1 VQRAKSEEIL
11 FWQDPM
17 PEVRL
22 KTQEGHQ
29 LRYHVGLI
37 MSQLISRSVGNSG
50 GRILP
55 PNEQGGDEGGGGGEK
70 VFFDD
75 GQVRVTESLVTIGHP
90 WNKAFAVREISS
102 VTYGKNRSN
111 DLGASILRSVGWLAL
126 GFGLLMGLAGFWS
139 GMVFGLFMGLGLLF
153 GSHKKDVPYS
163 VTLSTGGFW
172 ETEYLSSK
180 SLAWC
185 EAVASAV
192 QQAIAYKPEPPSN
205 DGGQFIP
212 APQSRLRN

>member
-1 VQRAKSEEIL
+1 
-11 FWQDPM
+11 
-17 PEVRL
+17 
-22 KTQEGHQ
+22 
-29 LRYHVGLI
+29 
-37 MSQLISRSVGNSG
+37 MSRLISRSVRSFG

-90 WNKAFAVREISS
+90 WNKAFAVREITS

-111 DLGASILRSVGWLAL
+111 DLGASLLRSVGWLSL
-126 GFGLLMGLAGFWS
+126 GLGLLVGVAGFWP
-139 GMVFGLFMGLGLLF
+139 GLVFGLFVGVGLLF
-153 GSHKKDVPYS
+153 ENRKKDEPFC
-163 VTLSTGGFW
+163 VTLSTGGFL

-180 SLAWC
+180 SLEWC
-185 EAVASAV
+185 EGVALAV
-192 QQAIAYKPEPPSN
+192 QQAMAYQAEPPSN

-212 APQSRLRN
+212 GPQSKLRN

>member
-1 VQRAKSEEIL
+1 MSHGVVEDGGMQRTKL
-11 FWQDPM
+11 
-17 PEVRL
+17 
-22 KTQEGHQ
+22 G
-29 LRYHVGLI
+29 
-37 MSQLISRSVGNSG
+37 SRS
-50 GRILP
+50 
-55 PNEQGGDEGGGGGEK
+55 GGDLGGEGER

-90 WNKAFAVREISS
+90 WNKAFAVREITS
-102 VTYGKNRSN
+102 VTYGKNKSN
-111 DLGASILRSVGWLAL
+111 DLGASILRTVGWLAL

-139 GMVFGLFMGLGLLF
+139 GMVFGLFVGVGLLF
-153 GSHKKDVPYS
+153 GGHKKDAPYS
-163 VTLSTGGFW
+163 VTLCTGGFW

-180 SLAWC
+180 SLEWC

-192 QQAIAYKPEPPSN
+192 QQAISYKPEPPSN

>member
-1 VQRAKSEEIL
+1 
-11 FWQDPM
+11 M
-17 PEVRL
+17 
-22 KTQEGHQ
+22 
-29 LRYHVGLI
+29 
-37 MSQLISRSVGNSG
+37 
-50 GRILP
+50 
-55 PNEQGGDEGGGGGEK
+55 EQGGDDGGGEN

-75 GQVRVTESLVTIGHP
+75 GQVKVTESLVTIGAP
-90 WNKAFAVREISS
+90 WNKAFAVREITS

-111 DLGASILRSVGWLAL
+111 DLGTSILRSVGWFAL
-126 GFGLLMGLAGFWS
+126 GFGILLGLAGVWS

-153 GSHKKDVPYS
+153 GSHKKDAPYS

-180 SLAWC
+180 SLQWC
-185 EAVASAV
+185 EAVALAV
-192 QQAIAYKPEPPSN
+192 HEAIAYKPEPPSN

>member
-1 VQRAKSEEIL
+1 MSQ
-11 FWQDPM
+11 
-17 PEVRL
+17 VRF
-22 KTQEGHQ
+22 KAQEGPQ
-29 LRYHVGLI
+29 CNYYVGLR
-37 MSQLISRSVGNSG
+37 MSRLISRSIGNSG
-50 GRILP
+50 GRTP
-55 PNEQGGDEGGGGGEK
+55 PPMEQGGDDGGGEK

-90 WNKAFAVREISS
+90 WNKAFAVREITS

-126 GFGLLMGLAGFWS
+126 GFGLLVGLAGFWP

-153 GSHKKDVPYS
+153 RSRVKDAPYC

-180 SLAWC
+180 SLQWC

-192 QQAIAYKPEPPSN
+192 QQAIAYKPEPSSN

>member
-1 VQRAKSEEIL
+1 
-11 FWQDPM
+11 
-17 PEVRL
+17 
-22 KTQEGHQ
+22 
-29 LRYHVGLI
+29 
-37 MSQLISRSVGNSG
+37 MSRLISRSVGSSG

-55 PNEQGGDEGGGGGEK
+55 PNEQGGDEGDGGGERI
-70 VFFDD
+70 FFDD

-90 WNKAFAVREISS
+90 WNKAFAVREMSS
-102 VTYGKNRSN
+102 VAYGKNRSN
-111 DLGASILRSVGWLAL
+111 DLGASLLRSVGWLAL
-126 GFGLLMGLAGFWS
+126 GFGLLMGLAGFWP

-153 GSHKKDVPYS
+153 GSHKKDAPYS

-185 EAVASAV
+185 EAVASAI
-192 QQAIAYKPEPPSN
+192 QQAIAFKPEPPSN

>member
-1 VQRAKSEEIL
+1 
-11 FWQDPM
+11 M
-17 PEVRL
+17 
-22 KTQEGHQ
+22 
-29 LRYHVGLI
+29 
-37 MSQLISRSVGNSG
+37 SRSVGSSG

-55 PNEQGGDEGGGGGEK
+55 PNAQGDDEGGGGSGGDK

-111 DLGASILRSVGWLAL
+111 DLGASLLRAVGWLAL
-126 GFGLLMGLAGFWS
+126 GFGLLVGVAGFWP
-139 GMVFGLFMGLGLLF
+139 GMVFGFCVGVSLLI
-153 GSHKKDVPYS
+153 GSRSKDAPYS

-192 QQAIAYKPEPPSN
+192 QQAIAYKPEPLSN
-205 DGGQFIP
+205 NAGQFIP
-212 APQSRLRN
+212 GLQRRMRN

>member
-1 VQRAKSEEIL
+1 
-11 FWQDPM
+11 
-17 PEVRL
+17 
-22 KTQEGHQ
+22 
-29 LRYHVGLI
+29 
-37 MSQLISRSVGNSG
+37 MSRLISRSVGNSG

-55 PNEQGGDEGGGGGEK
+55 PNEQGSDEGGGGGEK

-75 GQVRVTESLVTIGHP
+75 GEVRVTESLVTIGHP

-111 DLGASILRSVGWLAL
+111 DLGASLLRSVGWLAL
-126 GFGLLMGLAGFWS
+126 GFGLLVGLAGFWP

-153 GSHKKDVPYS
+153 GGHKKDAPYS

-172 ETEYLSSK
+172 ETEYLSSE
-180 SLAWC
+180 SLEWC
-185 EAVASAV
+185 GAVASAG
-192 QQAIAYKPEPPSN
+192 QQAIAYKPEPPSD

-212 APQSRLRN
+212 VPQSGLRN

>member
-1 VQRAKSEEIL
+1 
-11 FWQDPM
+11 
-17 PEVRL
+17 
-22 KTQEGHQ
+22 
-29 LRYHVGLI
+29 
-37 MSQLISRSVGNSG
+37 MSQGVVEDMGMQRTKLVSRSWGGLGG
-50 GRILP
+50 GRVHDP
-55 PNEQGGDEGGGGGEK
+55 GDGGGGGSGGEK

-90 WNKAFAVREISS
+90 WNKAFAVREITA
-102 VTYGKNRSN
+102 VTYGKNKSN
-111 DLGASILRSVGWLAL
+111 DLSTSILRSVGWLAL
-126 GFGLLMGLAGFWS
+126 GLGFLVGLAGFWP
-139 GMVFGLFMGLGLLF
+139 GLVFGLFVGLGSLL
-153 GSHKKDVPYS
+153 GSRKKDTPYS

-180 SLAWC
+180 SLEWC

-212 APQSRLRN
+212 GPQSRLRN

>member
-1 VQRAKSEEIL
+1 MQRTKL
-11 FWQDPM
+11 
-17 PEVRL
+17 
-22 KTQEGHQ
+22 G
-29 LRYHVGLI
+29 
-37 MSQLISRSVGNSG
+37 SRF
-50 GRILP
+50 
-55 PNEQGGDEGGGGGEK
+55 GGDRGGEGER

-75 GQVRVTESLVTIGHP
+75 GQVKVTEYLVTIGHP
-90 WNKAFAVREISS
+90 WNKAFAVREITS

-111 DLGASILRSVGWLAL
+111 DLGASFLRSVGWLAL
-126 GFGLLMGLAGFWS
+126 GFGLLVGLAGFWL
-139 GMVFGLFMGLGLLF
+139 GMVFGLFVGVGLLC
-153 GSHKKDVPYS
+153 GSRIKDAAYS

-212 APQSRLRN
+212 APRSRLRN

>member
-1 VQRAKSEEIL
+1 MQKPKPEEIL
-11 FWQDPM
+11 FWQDPV

-29 LRYHVGLI
+29 LRYSVGLR
-37 MSQLISRSVGNSG
+37 MSRLISRSIGNSG
-50 GRILP
+50 GRTP
-55 PNEQGGDEGGGGGEK
+55 PPMEQGGDDGEGEK

-75 GQVRVTESLVTIGHP
+75 GQVKVTESLVTIGHP

-102 VTYGKNRSN
+102 VTYGKNNSN
-111 DLGASILRSVGWLAL
+111 DLGASLLRTVGWLAL

-139 GMVFGLFMGLGLLF
+139 GMVFGFFVGVGLLF
-153 GSHKKDVPYS
+153 GSHIKDVPYS

-180 SLAWC
+180 SLEWC
-185 EAVASAV
+185 EAVASAI

>member
-1 VQRAKSEEIL
+1 MQRTKL
-11 FWQDPM
+11 
-17 PEVRL
+17 V
-22 KTQEGHQ
+22 
-29 LRYHVGLI
+29 
-37 MSQLISRSVGNSG
+37 SRSGGGLGG
-50 GRILP
+50 GRVP
-55 PNEQGGDEGGGGGEK
+55 DSGDEGGGENRGEK

-90 WNKAFAVREISS
+90 WNKAFAVREITS

-111 DLGASILRSVGWLAL
+111 DLGASILQSVGWLA
-126 GFGLLMGLAGFWS
+126 F
-139 GMVFGLFMGLGLLF
+139 GLGLLVGLVGFWPGLVF
-153 GSHKKDVPYS
+153 GIFMGVSLLIGSRKKEAPYS

-180 SLAWC
+180 SLKWC

>member
-1 VQRAKSEEIL
+1 
-11 FWQDPM
+11 
-17 PEVRL
+17 
-22 KTQEGHQ
+22 
-29 LRYHVGLI
+29 
-37 MSQLISRSVGNSG
+37 MSRLISRSVGNSG

-55 PNEQGGDEGGGGGEK
+55 PNEQGGDGGGDGSEGEK

-75 GQVRVTESLVTIGHP
+75 GQVKVTESLVTIGHP
-90 WNKAFAVREISS
+90 WNKAFAVREITS

-111 DLGASILRSVGWLAL
+111 DLGASLLRTVGWLAL
-126 GFGLLMGLAGFWS
+126 GFGILMGLAGFWPV
-139 GMVFGLFMGLGLLF
+139 MVFGLFMGVGLLF
-153 GSHKKDVPYS
+153 GGHKKDAPYS

-180 SLAWC
+180 SLVWC

>member
-1 VQRAKSEEIL
+1 
-11 FWQDPM
+11 
-17 PEVRL
+17 
-22 KTQEGHQ
+22 
-29 LRYHVGLI
+29 
-37 MSQLISRSVGNSG
+37 MSRLISRSVGGSG

-90 WNKAFAVREISS
+90 WNKAFAVREITS
-102 VTYGKNRSN
+102 VTYGKNKSN

-139 GMVFGLFMGLGLLF
+139 GLVFGLFVGLGLLF
-153 GSHKKDVPYS
+153 GGHKKDAPYS

>member
-1 VQRAKSEEIL
+1 MRSGCDEE
-11 FWQDPM
+11 
-17 PEVRL
+17 
-22 KTQEGHQ
+22 
-29 LRYHVGLI
+29 
-37 MSQLISRSVGNSG
+37 
-50 GRILP
+50 
-55 PNEQGGDEGGGGGEK
+55 GGGEK

-90 WNKAFAVREISS
+90 WNKAFAVREITS

-111 DLGASILRSVGWLAL
+111 DLGASIFQSVGWLAL
-126 GFGLLMGLAGFWS
+126 GFGLLVGVAGFWP

-153 GSHKKDVPYS
+153 GSHKKDAPYS
-163 VTLSTGGFW
+163 VALSTGVFL

-180 SLAWC
+180 SLEWC
-185 EAVASAV
+185 EAVAFAV
-192 QQAIAYKPEPPSN
+192 QQAIAHKPEPPSN

>member
-1 VQRAKSEEIL
+1 
-11 FWQDPM
+11 
-17 PEVRL
+17 
-22 KTQEGHQ
+22 
-29 LRYHVGLI
+29 
-37 MSQLISRSVGNSG
+37 MSRLISRSVGSSG

-75 GQVRVTESLVTIGHP
+75 GQVKVTESLVTIGHP
-90 WNKAFAVREISS
+90 WNKAFAVREITS

-111 DLGASILRSVGWLAL
+111 DLGASILRTAGWLAL

-153 GSHKKDVPYS
+153 GSRIKDAAYS

-180 SLAWC
+180 SLGWC

-192 QQAIAYKPEPPSN
+192 QQAIAYKPEPPSS

>member
-1 VQRAKSEEIL
+1 MQRTKL
-11 FWQDPM
+11 
-17 PEVRL
+17 V
-22 KTQEGHQ
+22 
-29 LRYHVGLI
+29 
-37 MSQLISRSVGNSG
+37 SRSGGGLGG
-50 GRILP
+50 GRVP
-55 PNEQGGDEGGGGGEK
+55 DSGNGGGGGSGGEK

-90 WNKAFAVREISS
+90 WNKAFAVREITS
-102 VTYGKNRSN
+102 VTYGKNKSN

-126 GFGLLMGLAGFWS
+126 GFGILMGLGGFWP
-139 GMVFGLFMGLGLLF
+139 GMVFGLFVAVGLLF
-153 GSHKKDVPYS
+153 GSRIKDSPYS

-180 SLAWC
+180 SHEWC

-192 QQAIAYKPEPPSN
+192 QQAIAHKPEPPSN

>member
-1 VQRAKSEEIL
+1 
-11 FWQDPM
+11 M

-22 KTQEGHQ
+22 KTQEGPQ
-29 LRYHVGLI
+29 LRYSVGLR
-37 MSQLISRSVGNSG
+37 MSRLISRSVGSSG

-55 PNEQGGDEGGGGGEK
+55 PNEQGGDEGDGGGEK
-70 VFFDD
+70 IFFDD

-90 WNKAFAVREISS
+90 WNKAFAVREITS
-102 VTYGKNRSN
+102 VTYGKNKSN
-111 DLGASILRSVGWLAL
+111 DLGASLLRAVGWLAL
-126 GFGLLMGLAGFWS
+126 GFGLLMGLGGFIP
-139 GMVFGLFMGLGLLF
+139 GLVFGLFVGLGLLF
-153 GSHKKDVPYS
+153 GGHKKDAPYS
-163 VTLSTGGFW
+163 VTLSTGSFW

-180 SLAWC
+180 SLEWC

>member
-1 VQRAKSEEIL
+1 MQRAEL
-11 FWQDPM
+11 D
-17 PEVRL
+17 
-22 KTQEGHQ
+22 
-29 LRYHVGLI
+29 
-37 MSQLISRSVGNSG
+37 SRSGGGLGG
-50 GRILP
+50 GRAP
-55 PNEQGGDEGGGGGEK
+55 EAGDGGGGGSGGEK

-90 WNKAFAVREISS
+90 WNKAFAVREITS

-111 DLGASILRSVGWLAL
+111 DLGASILQSVGWLA
-126 GFGLLMGLAGFWS
+126 FGLGLLVGLVGFWP
-139 GMVFGLFMGLGLLF
+139 GMVFGLFVAVGLLF
-153 GSHKKDVPYS
+153 GSHKKEAAYS

-180 SLAWC
+180 SLEWC
-185 EAVASAV
+185 EEVASAV

-212 APQSRLRN
+212 ASQSTLRN

>member
-1 VQRAKSEEIL
+1 
-11 FWQDPM
+11 
-17 PEVRL
+17 
-22 KTQEGHQ
+22 
-29 LRYHVGLI
+29 
-37 MSQLISRSVGNSG
+37 MSQGVVEDGGMQRTRLVIRSD
-50 GRILP
+50 
-55 PNEQGGDEGGGGGEK
+55 GDEGGGGGEK

-90 WNKAFAVREISS
+90 WNKAFAVREITS

-111 DLGASILRSVGWLAL
+111 DLGTSILRTVGWLAL

-139 GMVFGLFMGLGLLF
+139 GMVFGLFMGAGLLF
-153 GSHKKDVPYS
+153 GGHKKEAAYS

-180 SLAWC
+180 SLEWC
-185 EAVASAV
+185 EAVAYAV
-192 QQAIAYKPEPPSN
+192 QQAIAHKPVPPSN

-212 APQSRLRN
+212 APQSTLRN